1 MRWLR
6 RPAAHWALLFC
17 AGLASAVA
25 CDSEQTGQSAS
36 GLCSVGYED
45 FAGPFLLNWCVGCH
59 SSALPEGQREV
70 FVLANNHGMKYQEI
84 SAVLGIPEGTVKS
97 RMHNAVRALRDDL
110 QDLVEL

>member
-1 MRWLR
+1 LWIDHIR
-6 RPAAHWALLFC
+6 RQKHHVSIDAEMGERSLKLSDVLNAPAAPDPEDDARNAQIRTRLQ
-17 AGLASAVA
+17 
-25 CDSEQTGQSAS
+25 DSLE
-36 GLCSVGYED
+36 
-45 FAGPFLLNWCVGCH
+45 
-59 SSALPEGQREV
+59 ALPEGQREV